1 MKIGGKNFGFGHQ
14 FGWAARQALIDR
26 YGDGHYGTVQAHA
39 DRFLKLVQFCRPLG
53 VRDARDVSLLTVEN
67 YGQYLVDLISDGE
80 LAVSYAQNLL
90 SSVNVV
96 MTSFRGDRVIFL
108 RPSKIVGK
116 RNHIRTERPIY
127 ISVEDVLGRFHQMVL
142 LGEFEVAAIIRL
154 ARFLGL
160 RFRECALLNAVVALK
175 EAVRNSCVSIVRGAK
190 GGRPRQIPVINE
202 MQMEALA
209 FAAEIQGRRKC
220 LIPEGRNYEYWRNF
234 AYGRL
239 YSVGLRHFHDF
250 RAAFACD
257 RYQTE
262 AGIIA
267 PVLADSVIPRPLKE
281 VDRRVRTIISK
292 ELGHNR
298 PDILNAYIG
307 AWRT

>member
-80 LAVSYAQNLL
+80 LAISYAQNLL
-90 SSVNVV
+90 STINVV
-96 MTSFRGDRVIFL
+96 MTSFRGDRVIFV

-116 RNHIRTERPIY
+116 RSHIRTEIPIY
-127 ISVEDVLGRFHQMVL
+127 ISIEDVLWRVHQVVL
-142 LGEFEVAAIIRL
+142 LGEMEIASIIQL
-154 ARFLGL
+154 ARFMGL
-160 RFRECALLNAVVALK
+160 RFRECALLNVVAALK
-175 EAVRNSCVSIVRGAK
+175 EARRSSCVSIVRGTK
-190 GGRPRQIPVINE
+190 GGRPRNIPIINGK
-202 MQMEALA
+202 QMDALS
-209 FAAEIQGRRKC
+209 FAADAQGRRKC
-220 LIPEGRNYEYWRNF
+220 LIPVGKNYEYWRNF

-239 YSVGLRHFHDF
+239 YSAGLRHFHDL

-257 RYQTE
+257 RYQSE
-262 AGIIA
+262 SGVIA
-267 PVLADSVIPRPLKE
+267 PVLADSVIQRPQNE
-281 VDRRVRTIISK
+281 VDKRARAIISK

-298 PDILNAYIG
+298 ADILNAYIG
-307 AWRT
+307 SWHK